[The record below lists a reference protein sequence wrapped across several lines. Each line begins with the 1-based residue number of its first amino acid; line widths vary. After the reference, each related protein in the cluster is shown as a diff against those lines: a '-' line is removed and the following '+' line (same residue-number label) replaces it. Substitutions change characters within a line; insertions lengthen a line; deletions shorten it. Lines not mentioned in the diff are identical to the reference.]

1 LKTINTPFKI
11 KKPPGSQLQL
21 TLAFLSGP
29 ILATIVGV
37 ICFNANIEGMTD
49 KAAWTAVITTICA
62 VWWILEP
69 IPIPVVSLIPF
80 VLFPIFGILSH
91 KTAAAQ
97 LGNHLIILFMGGFML
112 SVAMEKSKAH
122 RRVAYGVLKIVG
134 TNSRKK
140 ILFGFMLATAFLS
153 MWISNTATTLMMMPI
168 AMAVLAQDKDETMTV
183 PLLLGICYAASIGGV
198 ATLIGTPP
206 NGIFIENYQVLTGI
220 EMSFTEWMSIG
231 GIMSLVM
238 LPLAWIWLGRRISSV
253 GAKKIHLPEIGE
265 WTKAQKRV
273 LFILAITAFL
283 WITRAIPLG
292 TWQIGENAVFIK
304 GWGGLMEHYLGI
316 GTIGDSTIAL
326 LAVLA
331 LFIIPEG
338 EKYEDGQHHGLLDW
352 QHASQIP
359 WGILL
364 LFAGG
369 IVIAKGFLESGL
381 SQVLGNQLILLADLP
396 LWLIIGIICLTVT
409 FLTEVTSN
417 TATANVL
424 LPILGAATLSMNLE
438 NPLLLM
444 VPATISASF
453 AFMLP
458 VATPPNAI
466 VMSSGKIPIRVMARE
481 GLFLNLMGAFVVTL
495 VCYFML

>member
-1 LKTINTPFKI
+1 M
-11 KKPPGSQLQL
+11 KPNSKLIFS
-21 TLAFLSGP
+21 FLSGP
-29 ILATIVGV
+29 ILALIVGV
-37 ICFNANIEGMTD
+37 LCFNSNIEGMTD
-49 KAAWTAVITTICA
+49 KVAWTAVITTLTA

-69 IPIPVVSLIPF
+69 IPIPAVSLIPF
-80 VLFPIFGILSH
+80 VLFPVFGILSH
-91 KTAAAQ
+91 KMAAAQ

-112 SVAMEKSKAH
+112 SVAMEKSETH

-134 TNSRKK
+134 TNSRKR
-140 ILFGFMLATAFLS
+140 ILLGFMLATAFLS

-168 AMAVLAQDKDETMTV
+168 AMAVLAQDQDKTMAV
-183 PLLLGICYAASIGGV
+183 PLLLAICYAASIGGV
-198 ATLIGTPP
+198 ATVIGTPP
-206 NGIFIENYQVLTGI
+206 NGVFIENYQALTGI
-220 EMSFTEWMSIG
+220 EMSFTEWMSMG
-231 GIMSLVM
+231 GIMSLIM
-238 LPLAWIWLGRRISSV
+238 LPIAWIWLGRGVSSSSS
-253 GAKKIHLPEIGE
+253 KKIHLPTIGN

-273 LFILAITAFL
+273 LTIFVITALL

-292 TWQIGENAVFIK
+292 TWQVGDEAVFIK

-316 GTIGDSTIAL
+316 ATIGDSTIAI

-331 LFIIPEG
+331 LFITPDG
-338 EKYEDGQHHGLLDW
+338 EKYEDGKQHGLLDW
-352 QHASQIP
+352 KHASQIP

-369 IVIAKGFLESGL
+369 LLIAKGFVESGL
-381 SQVLGNQLILLADLP
+381 TQVLGNQLVLLADLP
-396 LWLIIGIICLTVT
+396 IWLIIGVICLTVT
-409 FLTEVTSN
+409 FLTEITSN

-424 LPILGAATLSMNLE
+424 LPILGGASLSLNLD
-438 NPLLLM
+438 NPLILM

-481 GLFLNLMGAFVVTL
+481 GLFLNLMGAFVITL
-495 VCYFML
+495 VCYFIL